1 MKSNQIIQE
10 FLQRDTDKLAE
21 LIEKYPEQIPIPV
34 LSQWWGC
41 NADTLREALVSQG
54 LLGIA
59 ERKSG
64 KLNRGFVVPTGQFV
78 RWYMC
83 AWHF

>member
-10 FLQRDTDKLAE
+10 FLNSDTEKLAE
-21 LIEKYPEQIPIPV
+21 LVEKYPEQIPVPV
-34 LSQWWGC
+34 LAQWWGC
-41 NADTLREALVSQG
+41 NADTLREALLGQG

-59 ERKSG
+59 ERKAG
-64 KLNRGFVVPTGQFV
+64 KLNRGFVIPTGHFV
-78 RWYMC
+78 RWYTC